1 MIISEK
7 VAQYKIEKSESGY
20 FIIMYKIPRYGFWCK
35 VENAEFKTALK
46 KHRFFTAFKEGLKSI
61 KILKKWTI

>member
-7 VAQYKIEKSESGY
+7 VTEYKIQKSESGY
-20 FIIMYKIPRYGFWCK
+20 FIIMYKIPGYGFWCK

-46 KHRFFTAFKEGLKSI
+46 AENWFKI
-61 KILKKWTI
+61 QLKKRVKY